1 MMETSSTP
9 VYIGLGS
16 NLNEPATQLRRA
28 LHQLQQLPKSQ
39 FLTLSNI
46 YQSSPI
52 GPENQPDY
60 LNAVALVN
68 TQLSPEQLLDCLQH
82 IEQLQQRIRTI
93 HWGPR
98 TIDLDIL
105 LFGQQ
110 QIHTDRLTIPHAQM
124 HLRSFVLIPLLDIK
138 PNLILPNGITL
149 IELAKSVDQSGL
161 QAIATATEFLNALDQ
176 D

>member
-1 MMETSSTP
+1 MIAASSTP

-16 NLNEPATQLRRA
+16 NLNDPAAQLRRA

-39 FLTLSNI
+39 FLALSKI

-60 LNAVALVN
+60 LNAVVLVN
-68 TQLSPEQLLDCLQH
+68 TQLSPEQLLDYLQH
-82 IEQLQQRIRTI
+82 IERLQRRIRTI

-110 QIHTDRLTIPHAQM
+110 QIHTDRLTIPHSQM
-124 HLRSFVLIPLLDIK
+124 HLRDFVLIPLLDIS
-138 PNLILPNGITL
+138 PNLILPNGVTL
-149 IELAKSVDQSGL
+149 IELAKSANQSGL
-161 QAIATATEFLNALDQ
+161 QAIATASEFLNALNQ